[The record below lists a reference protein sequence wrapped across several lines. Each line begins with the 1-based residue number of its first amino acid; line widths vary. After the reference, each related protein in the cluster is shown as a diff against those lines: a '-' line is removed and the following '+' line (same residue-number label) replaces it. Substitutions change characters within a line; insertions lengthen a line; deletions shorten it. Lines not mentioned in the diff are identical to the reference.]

1 MLQYRSFTD
10 QHTCLC
16 VCVFKGLYT
25 ILLSVV
31 TSRWW
36 GRGKELKKGTQ
47 GVLLFTLY
55 QGFSRVVHKL
65 FKFPETFSGVSCDQ
79 NCLHSNSKAFLF
91 LPFMLYQHSTDGTK
105 ALVTKTGPK
114 QFSALAHTKTVAPN
128 CAWSRIFCI
137 FLIQD
142 VSFTLKCFD
151 EKVGITNIA
160 KF

>member
-36 GRGKELKKGTQ
+36 GRGKELKGTQ

-79 NCLHSNSKAFLF
+79 NCLIAIVRLF
-91 LPFMLYQHSTDGTK
+91 LLPFILYEHSTDATK

-128 CAWSRIFCI
+128 SAWSRIFCI
-137 FLIQD
+137 FLIKD

-151 EKVGITNIA
+151 EKVRITNIA

>member
-1 MLQYRSFTD
+1 M
-10 QHTCLC
+10 
-16 VCVFKGLYT
+16 
-25 ILLSVV
+25 V

-79 NCLHSNSKAFLF
+79 NCLHSNSKAFFSYL
-91 LPFMLYQHSTDGTK
+91 LCCISIALIVTK